1 MKYTKQI
8 LFLLFLNLIIVFISI
23 YIGNLT
29 RKLELSINKIKQDIK
44 LQKEELS
51 INKIEFSIYNHPDYL
66 KKLHQVYFSF
76 DEKNIEKKIA
86 TLSNI
91 SKTNNEN
98 LIFVNL
104 NSN

>member
-1 MKYTKQI
+1 M
-8 LFLLFLNLIIVFISI
+8 
-23 YIGNLT
+23 T

-91 SKTNNEN
+91 SKKNNEN

>member
-8 LFLLFLNLIIVFISI
+8 LFLLFLNLIVVFISI

>member
-1 MKYTKQI
+1 M
-8 LFLLFLNLIIVFISI
+8 
-23 YIGNLT
+23 T

-44 LQKEELS
+44 LQKEELT